1 MKTWQIAELK
11 NLILISEMPPMCEL
25 VWLPTFESEEASQKW
40 NGSNGKEPYPVLAR
54 WHCAHC
60 GGWHHWSGAETGNNG
75 ERLAGSFAIPERI
88 LKHIPRE
95 GILVPL
101 DARNLLLQK
110 SRPHVSRRPRGRHSS
125 SLHILRRR
133 IDAIQQNQSACKL
146 HHHHYR

>member
-101 DARNLLLQK
+101 DSDAGYIEATRRQGMPSATRDLIMAGKHPKQTKEARSFAKDK
-110 SRPHVSRRPRGRHSS
+110 SGF
-125 SLHILRRR
+125 
-133 IDAIQQNQSACKL
+133 
-146 HHHHYR
+146 